1 MSRLMDN
8 PIVFF
13 TSAIYLFGLAA
24 VIGHDTR
31 WPERSFY
38 LAFGPAVGLFV
49 HFMSTGG
56 NLA

>member
-1 MSRLMDN
+1 MSWLMDN

-13 TSAIYLFGLAA
+13 TGAIYLFGLSA
-24 VIGHDTR
+24 VINHDTK

-38 LAFGPAVGLFV
+38 LAFGPAVGIFV
-49 HFMSTGG
+49 HIMSTGG